1 MLCFKFF
8 SLQQELV
15 LSELFKYCK
24 QNPAPSDAVNVE
36 LCLKY
41 LEAYNKLF
49 ENGFLSHKQVLSLQS
64 PVLKSIDDGF
74 SYFTT
79 WHNNLTTKGKLR
91 VCTIMYCVM

>member
-1 MLCFKFF
+1 MLCFEFF

-41 LEAYNKLF
+41 LEACNKLF

-64 PVLKSIDDGF
+64 PVLKSIDDDF